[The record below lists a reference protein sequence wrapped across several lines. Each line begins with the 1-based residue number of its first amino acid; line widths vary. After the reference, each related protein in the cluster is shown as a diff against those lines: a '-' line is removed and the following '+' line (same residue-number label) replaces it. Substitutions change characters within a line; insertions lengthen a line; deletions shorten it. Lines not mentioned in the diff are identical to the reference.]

1 MAGQTVVVTDSTACL
16 APERAAAAGITIVP
30 LQVVVGTE
38 SYTEG
43 TAEARNALM
52 DALRRRLSATT
63 SRPSPEQFAAH
74 YRALAESG
82 ATGIVSVHI
91 SGELSSTHESAVLA
105 ASSAPI
111 PVEVVD
117 SRSVGMGLGYAALA
131 AAEVAA
137 QGESA
142 AACAAAAAKRATMTS
157 AFFYVDTLEYLR
169 RGGRIGSARAF
180 LGSALAVKP
189 LLHLVDGRVEPLEKV
204 RTAARAIARLEQ
216 VALERA
222 GQDAVDVA
230 VHHLGSVPRAEL
242 LAERLRAQLSGF
254 QLPGLTPA
262 ATPDIAQAAKAS
274 APKTPASD
282 ADVPVANVTFP
293 LVPEHLRSGGDI
305 TVSEVGAVL
314 GAHAGP
320 GLLGVIVSPRLP

>member
-1 MAGQTVVVTDSTACL
+1 MVRHVAGRTVVVTDSTACL
-16 APERAAAAGITIVP
+16 SAERAAAAGITVVP
-30 LQVVVGTE
+30 LQVVIGTE

-43 TAEARNALM
+43 TPEARAALM
-52 DALRRRLSATT
+52 DALRRRQPATT
-63 SRPSPEQFAAH
+63 SRPSPEQFAAY
-74 YRALAESG
+74 YRELAEDG
-82 ATGIVSVHI
+82 ATGIVSVHL
-91 SGELSSTHESAVLA
+91 SAELSATHESAQLAA
-105 ASSAPI
+105 ASSPI

-131 AAEVAA
+131 AARAVRH
-137 QGESA
+137 GETLA
-142 AACAAAAAKRATMTS
+142 DCAAAAAKRATMTS

-169 RGGRIGSARAF
+169 RGGRIGSAQAL

-222 GQDAVDVA
+222 GHDAVDVA
-230 VHHLGSVPRAEL
+230 VHHLGSIPLAEL
-242 LAERLRAQLSGF
+242 LAERLRAQLPS
-254 QLPGLTPA
+254 LA
-262 ATPDIAQAAKAS
+262 DATEDDFGA
-274 APKTPASD
+274 
-282 ADVPVANVTFP
+282 
-293 LVPEHLRSGGDI
+293 LGDL